1 MQEAQYIGEKVKGRG
16 RVSDVRE
23 GGYSAEGNKMFIVVV
38 NCRNNTFIRL
48 LLDKSYEK
56 RVKDLILGRKI
67 NFEGKLLDMGI
78 FYDEGDNENKAL
90 ILIGSSRLY

>member
-1 MQEAQYIGEKVKGRG
+1 MKHTYARLGKGKGCCQICRH
-16 RVSDVRE
+16 
-23 GGYSAEGNKMFIVVV
+23 EGNKMFIVVV